1 LPENVMA
8 VAESA
13 SRVAYFKWL
22 ARHPSE
28 AAALRDVP
36 PEVLSRIWLDAWQQG
51 GWDAI
56 RSNTDLGLMLARVV
70 ERLDE
75 NIHLYRTAEVERE
88 AELGSPL
95 WPTPESDDQ
104 EALPF

>member
-1 LPENVMA
+1 VTT
-8 VAESA
+8 VADAAQRKS
-13 SRVAYFKWL
+13 YFVWL
-22 ARHPSE
+22 AGHPSE

-36 PEVLSRIWLDAWQQG
+36 PDVISRLWADAWQRG
-51 GWDAI
+51 AWDAI
-56 RSNTDLGLMLARVV
+56 RGNTDLGLMLARVV

-104 EALPF
+104 EQLPF

>member
-1 LPENVMA
+1 MTTVTDA
-8 VAESA
+8 AQRKS
-13 SRVAYFKWL
+13 YFVWL
-22 ARHPSE
+22 AGHPSE

-36 PEVLSRIWLDAWQQG
+36 PEVVSRLWADAWQRG
-51 GWDAI
+51 AWDAI
-56 RSNTDLGLMLARVV
+56 RGNTDLGLMLARVV

-104 EALPF
+104 ESLPF